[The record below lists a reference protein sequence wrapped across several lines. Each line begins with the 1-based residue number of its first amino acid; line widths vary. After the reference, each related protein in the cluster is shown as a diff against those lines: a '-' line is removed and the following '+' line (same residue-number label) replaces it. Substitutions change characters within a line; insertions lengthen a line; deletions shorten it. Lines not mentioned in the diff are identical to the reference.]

1 MAVNNYNPLDDK
13 SRMYSSDIRTFEKRI
28 LRYKDFTFPYGPIS
42 IEVSEDSRIA
52 EYNYLFTNGIELA
65 KVRGRK
71 TFRISG
77 IIFAD
82 HANTGNIS
90 GNNEASSRKIYN
102 GRALNNEVYPGVKYN
117 EAVKIRQKLDSMA
130 NGVAGVLVTP
140 DMGVYNTVFLVS
152 HSFTEEGDYQRQYRY
167 NLEFVVHNQVPP
179 VTRISAALQKTQIEL
194 PDVDKQHVSY
204 TIKSGDTL
212 SAIAARFGMSLS
224 QLKALNPSL
233 VDAKH
238 KGGNL
243 IHVGEVVNII
253 KGTAYTEKPVGGK
266 KTTKPKGNTKAVPR
280 GSEAATYLNGKD
292 TGVIKPT
299 DPTNGALTIVN
310 GYANVIGGIATFNPI
325 TVINGVGYIRSGT
338 TTLEEYN
345 KASGKT
351 VAANTDLFPSFSG
364 VVAYGSSTTVDT
376 KKSLSIDDSKQL
388 IA

>member
-1 MAVNNYNPLDDK
+1 MIVNNYNPLDDK

-71 TFRISG
+71 TFKISG

-90 GNNEASSRKIYN
+90 GNNQAASRKIYN
-102 GRALNNEVYPGVKYN
+102 GRALNSEVYPGVKYN

-179 VTRISAALQKTQIEL
+179 VTRISAALQKTQVEL
-194 PDVDKQHVSY
+194 PDTDKQHVSY

-233 VDAKH
+233 VDGKH

-266 KTTKPKGNTKAVPR
+266 IKNNTKGNSRTVKR
-280 GSEAATYLNGKD
+280 GDE
-292 TGVIKPT
+292 
-299 DPTNGALTIVN
+299 
-310 GYANVIGGIATFNPI
+310 IATIIDAKNTGI
-325 TVINGVGYIRSGT
+325 DIGANIDGSSNSI
-338 TTLEEYN
+338 
-345 KASGKT
+345 KT
-351 VAANTDLFPSFSG
+351 VSGFYNVLNTFSGLPTIRESTNTVDKYKKLKGEAIATNTDLFPSFTGFVS
-364 VVAYGSSTTVDT
+364 YGSSTTVDT